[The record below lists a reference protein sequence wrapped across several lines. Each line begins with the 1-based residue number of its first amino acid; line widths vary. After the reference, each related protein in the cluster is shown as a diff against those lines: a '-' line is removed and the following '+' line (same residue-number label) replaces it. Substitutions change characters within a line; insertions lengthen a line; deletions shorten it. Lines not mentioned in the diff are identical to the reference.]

1 MIVVQIVKIGL
12 AFCLASLIVG
22 VATVAGLFWHFSHG
36 LPDHKQLADYQ
47 PATLSRLYAS
57 DGRLLAEYAK
67 EKRVFVPVAAMPK
80 RLLQAFIAAEDQR
93 FFTHPGID
101 VVGVIRAV
109 IANATNPGKKMEGAS
124 GITQQVAK
132 NFLLNNQATLARK
145 IREAILAFRIEET
158 YSKERILELYLN
170 EIYLGSGNYGVAT
183 AALNYF
189 DASLG
194 QLTLSEMAYLAALPK
209 APNRY
214 NIVRNEKEAY
224 ARRDYVLNRMRDDG
238 YITAEEEKQA
248 KAEKL
253 TLRKRAPT
261 EVVTADFFAE
271 EVRRNLLAAYGEK
284 GLYEGGLTVMT
295 TLDPAIQQVADN
307 ALREGLIAYD
317 RRHGWRG
324 PYAKIADVKEG
335 SGWEEELGRIAQRR
349 PLYGPPGWQLA
360 VVTKVEATSVAI
372 AGLPDGESG
381 TIPFAEMQWARPT
394 LPDQRVG
401 GFPGRPAQVL
411 NVGDVVPV
419 EKVEKPTTG
428 PTGTAFQPNAKP
440 YPPKTYALRQVPNV
454 NGGVVVMDPQT
465 GRILAMSGGWSYGM
479 SQFNRAVQANRQPGS
494 SFKPFVYLAAMD
506 AGFTPSTIVEDAPFE
521 FAPGGGQPVWRPSNY
536 GGGFMGALTVRN
548 GLEKSRNLMTVR
560 MAAQMGM
567 KRVVQVAKEFGIMDN
582 MGAYLPMALGAGDT
596 TLLRMT
602 MGHAMLANG
611 AREITPSL
619 VDRVQDRNG
628 HTVYRHEP
636 RTCVGCGEMPAELLK
651 AGNKP
656 LPPQIVDMRRPF
668 HDPASVYQVV
678 NMMLGVTTRG
688 TAGQLAAL
696 GRPIA
701 GKTGTTNDS
710 RDNWFIGSTPD
721 LTIGIYVGF
730 DEPRTLGDQETGGGT
745 SAPVYERIARA
756 VFKDKPPVPFR
767 VPPGL
772 RIVRV
777 DHDSGLP
784 SGGGNSIDEAF
795 KPGTEPNEYGAQGP
809 QTAGSG
815 GGGVVSGDQPWQPWS
830 SGGSQ
835 WGSGASQ
842 WGSTGG
848 AGGDPNAATFSRD
861 GAASTGF
868 RGGGRRPTLSGTG
881 ETY

>member
-1 MIVVQIVKIGL
+1 VTVLNLIKIGL
-12 AFCLASLIVG
+12 AFAVASLIVG
-22 VATVAGLFWHFSHG
+22 IATVGGLFWHFSHG

-47 PATLSRLYAS
+47 PATVSRLYAA

-67 EKRVFVPVAAMPK
+67 EKRVFVPVAGMPK
-80 RLLQAFIAAEDQR
+80 RVLQAFVAAEDQR
-93 FFTHPGID
+93 FFTHPGVD
-101 VVGVIRAV
+101 FLGVLRAV
-109 IANATNPGKKMEGAS
+109 VANVTNPGKRPEGAS

-132 NFLLNNQATLARK
+132 NFLLSNQATLARK

-170 EIYLGSGNYGVAT
+170 EIYLGSGNYGVST

-189 DASLG
+189 DRSLG
-194 QLTLSEMAYLAALPK
+194 ELTLSEIAYLAALPK

-224 ARRDYVLNRMRDDG
+224 ARRDYVLGRMRDDG
-238 YITAEEEKQA
+238 YITADEEKQA

-253 TLRKRAPT
+253 TLRRRAPA

-271 EVRRNLLAAYGEK
+271 EVRRNLIAAYGEK
-284 GLYEGGLTVMT
+284 ALYESGLTVMT
-295 TLDPAIQQVADN
+295 TLDPRIQEIADI

-324 PYAKIADVKEG
+324 PWAKIADMKDG
-335 SGWEEELGRIAQRR
+335 SNWEEEFARIAQRR
-349 PLYGPPGWQLA
+349 PLFGPPGWLLA
-360 VVTKVEATSVAI
+360 VVTKLDAQSATI
-372 AGLPDGESG
+372 AGLPDGEG

-411 NVGDVVPV
+411 NVGDVIAV

-428 PTGTAFQPNAKP
+428 PTGTAAKPDAKP

-465 GRILAMSGGWSYGM
+465 GRILAMAGGWSYGM
-479 SQFNRAVQANRQPGS
+479 SQFNRAVQAQRQPGS

-521 FAPGGGQPVWRPSNY
+521 YAPGYGQPVWRPSNY
-536 GGGFMGALTVRN
+536 GGGFLGPLTVRN

-567 KRVVQVAKEFGIMDN
+567 KRVVQVAKEFGIADN
-582 MGAYLPMALGAGDT
+582 MGAYLPMALGAVDT

-619 VDRVQDRNG
+619 IDRVQDRNG
-628 HTVYRHEP
+628 KTVYRHEP
-636 RTCVGCGEMPAELLK
+636 RQCIGCGEVPA
-651 AGNKP
+651 GVRP
-656 LPPQIVDMRRPF
+656 VMPQIVDSRQPF
-668 HDPASVYQVV
+668 HDPVSVYQVV

-688 TAGQLAAL
+688 TAGQLAVL

-710 RDNWFIGSTPD
+710 RDNWFLGSTPD
-721 LTIGIYVGF
+721 YTIGIYVGF

-745 SAPVYERIARA
+745 SAPVYERIARV

-767 VPPGL
+767 IPPGV

-784 SGGGNSIDEAF
+784 SSGGNSIDEAF
-795 KPGTEPNEYGAQGP
+795 KPGTEPNESGAQGP
-809 QTAGSG
+809 QTAGAG
-815 GGGVVSGDQPWQPWS
+815 AAVAGDQPWDPN
-830 SGGSQ
+830 
-835 WGSGASQ
+835 AV
-842 WGSTGG
+842 GSTGG
-848 AGGDPNAATFSRD
+848 GGP
-861 GAASTGF
+861 
-868 RGGGRRPTLSGTG
+868 GGGRPRPGLSGTG

>member
-1 MIVVQIVKIGL
+1 VLNLVKIGL
-12 AFCLASLIVG
+12 AFAVASLIVG
-22 VATVAGLFWHFSHG
+22 VATVGGLFWHFSHG

-47 PATLSRLYAS
+47 PATVSRLYAA

-80 RLLQAFIAAEDQR
+80 RLLQAFVAAEDQR
-93 FFTHPGID
+93 FFTHPGVD
-101 VVGVIRAV
+101 FLGVLRAV
-109 IANATNPGKKMEGAS
+109 IANVANPGKRPEGAS

-145 IREAILAFRIEET
+145 IREAILAFRIENT

-170 EIYLGSGNYGVAT
+170 EIYLGSGNYGVAS

-189 DASLG
+189 DRSLG
-194 QLTLSEMAYLAALPK
+194 ELTLSEIAYLAALPK

-214 NIVRNEKEAY
+214 NIVKNEKEAY
-224 ARRDYVLNRMRDDG
+224 ARRDYVLGRMRDDG

-248 KAEKL
+248 KTEKL
-253 TLRKRAPT
+253 TLRKRAPA

-271 EVRRNLLAAYGEK
+271 EVRRNLVAAYGEK
-284 GLYEGGLTVMT
+284 ALYESGLTVMT
-295 TLDPAIQQVADN
+295 TLDPKIQEIADQ
-307 ALREGLIAYD
+307 ALREGLMAYD

-324 PYAKIADVKEG
+324 PYAKIADMKEG
-335 SGWEEELGRIAQRR
+335 SNWQEEFARIAQRR
-349 PLYGPPGWQLA
+349 PLYGMPGWQLA
-360 VVTKVEATSVAI
+360 VVTKVEATSASI
-372 AGLPDGESG
+372 AGLPDTDGSGGEG

-401 GFPGRPAQVL
+401 GFPGRPAQVV
-411 NVGDVVPV
+411 NVGDVVIV

-428 PTGTAFQPNAKP
+428 PLGTASRPDAKP
-440 YPPKTYALRQVPNV
+440 YPPGTYALRQVPNV
-454 NGGVVVMDPQT
+454 NGGVVVMDPAT
-465 GRILAMSGGWSYGM
+465 GRILAMSGGWSYGL
-479 SQFNRAVQANRQPGS
+479 SQFNRAVQAQRQPGS

-521 FAPGGGQPVWRPSNY
+521 YAPGYGQPVWRPSNY
-536 GGGFMGALTVRN
+536 GGGFLGPLTVRN

-567 KRVVQVAKEFGIMDN
+567 KRVVQVAKEFGIADN
-582 MGAYLPMALGAGDT
+582 MHAYLPMALGAVDT

-619 VDRVQDRNG
+619 IDRVQDRNG
-628 HTVYRHEP
+628 KTVYRHEP
-636 RTCVGCGEMPAELLK
+636 RECIGCGEAPAGQ
-651 AGNKP
+651 APN
-656 LPPQIVDMRRPF
+656 PPQIVDKRQPF

-688 TAGQLAAL
+688 TAGQLAVL

-721 LTIGIYVGF
+721 YTIGIYVGF
-730 DEPRTLGDQETGGGT
+730 DEPRTLGEQETGGGT
-745 SAPVYERIARA
+745 SAPIYERIARV

-767 VPPGL
+767 IPPGV

-784 SGGGNSIDEAF
+784 SSGANSIDEAF

-809 QTAGSG
+809 QTVGSGATVAGDQPWDPNAVGSG
-815 GGGVVSGDQPWQPWS
+815 GGGG
-830 SGGSQ
+830 
-835 WGSGASQ
+835 
-842 WGSTGG
+842 GG
-848 AGGDPNAATFSRD
+848 AGG
-861 GAASTGF
+861 GAG
-868 RGGGRRPTLSGTG
+868 RPTLTGTG

>member
-1 MIVVQIVKIGL
+1 VIVLNLFKIGL
-12 AFCLASLIVG
+12 AFALASLIVG
-22 VATVAGLFWHFSHG
+22 LGIVASLFWHFSHG

-47 PATLSRLYAS
+47 PSTVSRLYAS

-80 RLLQAFIAAEDQR
+80 RVLQAFVAAEDQR

-101 VVGVIRAV
+101 FIGLTRAV
-109 IANATNPGKKMEGAS
+109 IANLANPGKRPEGAS

-170 EIYLGSGNYGVAT
+170 EIYLGSGNYGVAS

-194 QLTLSEMAYLAALPK
+194 QLTLSEIAYLAGLPK

-214 NIVRNEKEAY
+214 NIVKNEKDAY

-238 YITAEEEKQA
+238 YITAEEEKAA

-253 TLRKRAPT
+253 VLRKRSTT
-261 EVVTADFFAE
+261 EVVQADFFAE

-284 GLYEGGLTVMT
+284 GLYESGLTVMT
-295 TLDPAIQQVADN
+295 TLDPAIQEVADQ

-324 PYAKIADVKEG
+324 PYAKIPDVKEG
-335 SGWEEELGRIAQRR
+335 SGWEEEFGRVAQRR
-349 PLYGPPGWQLA
+349 PLYGPATWQLA
-360 VVTKVEATSVAI
+360 VVTKVEATSATI
-372 AGLPDGESG
+372 AGLPPLSEGGSTDGI
-381 TIPFAEMQWARPT
+381 IPFAEMQWARPT

-401 GFPGRPAQVL
+401 GYPGRPAQVVA
-411 NVGDVVPV
+411 VGDVVVV

-428 PTGTAFQPNAKP
+428 PQGTAYQANAKP
-440 YPPKTYALRQVPNV
+440 YPPRSYALRQVPNV

-521 FAPGGGQPVWRPSNY
+521 YAPGYGQPVWRPSNY

-567 KRVVQVAKEFGIMDN
+567 KRVVQIAKEFGIMDN

-636 RTCVGCGEMPAELLK
+636 RECVGCGEAPAGE
-651 AGNKP
+651 KP
-656 LPPQIVDMRRPF
+656 RPPQIVDKRQPF

-678 NMMLGVTTRG
+678 NIMLGVTTRG

-721 LTIGIYVGF
+721 YTIGIYVGF
-730 DEPRTLGDQETGGGT
+730 DEPRTLGEQETGGGT
-745 SAPVYERIARA
+745 SAPIYERIAR
-756 VFKDKPPVPFR
+756 VIFKDKPPVPFR
-767 VPPGL
+767 IPPGV

-784 SGGGNSIDEAF
+784 SSGGNSIDEAF

-809 QTAGSG
+809 STAGAGS
-815 GGGVVSGDQPWQPWS
+815 SGDSAW
-830 SGGSQ
+830 
-835 WGSGASQ
+835 
-842 WGSTGG
+842 
-848 AGGDPNAATFSRD
+848 DPNASA
-861 GAASTGF
+861 
-868 RGGGRRPTLSGTG
+868 GGRGRRPAISGTG